1 MTVQQS
7 ARGGERR
14 QQILEV
20 LVLELEE
27 HPGARVTTARLAE
40 LLGLSE
46 AALYRH
52 FRSKAQMFEALI
64 AFAEEAVFGLVARIL
79 EQPGDAHSQCLRIL
93 QAVLSFANRN
103 PGISRVLLGDALVGE
118 HERLRKRVRQFFD
131 RLETQFK
138 QILREG
144 EMPDGPLMPSQIS
157 VRANLLLAFAEGRMM
172 RFVRSDFR
180 DSPIASWEE
189 QQALLATALNT
200 RIP

>member
-1 MTVQQS
+1 MT
-7 ARGGERR
+7 AKRGERR

-20 LVLELEE
+20 LARELET

-64 AFAEEAVFGLVARIL
+64 AFAEESVFGLVGRIL
-79 EQPGDAHSQCLRIL
+79 EQPGDAHSQCLKIL
-93 QAVLSFANRN
+93 QAVLGFAAHN

-118 HERLRKRVRQFFD
+118 HERLRTRVRQFFD

-144 EMPDGPLMPSQIS
+144 ERNGSRLMPSEVS
-157 VRANLLLAFAEGRMM
+157 VRANLLLAFAEGRML

-180 DSPIASWEE
+180 DSPMASWEE
-189 QQALLATALNT
+189 QQSLLATALNST
-200 RIP
+200 

>member
-1 MTVQQS
+1 MT
-7 ARGGERR
+7 AKRGERR

-20 LVLELEE
+20 LARELEV

-64 AFAEEAVFGLVARIL
+64 VFAEESVFGLVARIL
-79 EQPGDAHSQCLRIL
+79 EQPGDADSQCLKIL
-93 QAVLSFANRN
+93 QVVLSFAARN
-103 PGISRVLLGDALVGE
+103 PGISRVLLGDALIGE
-118 HERLRKRVRQFFD
+118 HERLRTRVRQFFD

-138 QILREG
+138 QVLREG
-144 EMPDGPLMPSQIS
+144 ERTGARLTPSEVS

-180 DSPIASWEE
+180 DSPVASWEE
-189 QQALLATALNT
+189 QQVLLATALST
-200 RIP
+200 GA